1 MKKSK
6 SYSFLPTIVSN
17 NIKRKQIKPITKLFV
32 TTSDDLGFANKQIEK
47 IEEIVKKDKENER
60 KAWDKHILNNIY
72 KSSGKSNYQAL
83 KEFSH
88 RIKIKK
94 NYDISKIDW
103 TKQLYLNKKQVKQIL
118 TGNKISKII
127 LESVEISKRLKDKK
141 IYLHDFIF
149 QTKNISLKNLKLK
162 LIKNERENITKKEN
176 EYENALNYEKKSL
189 ENDIDKFDLY
199 KIGTK
204 QQIKNDETTLIKLNQ
219 KNKLLYEESKK
230 LANEYKYIV
239 EEIIRY
245 ITLIINYK
253 TYASFVHKLIGEDTD
268 NININLNE
276 YINYKKWTEKDLN
289 LYIKKALNELSTYLE
304 KISLNE
310 KMLDVLSDNNRL
322 EILFQIMEDNI
333 LKVFEEKEKYEEEQK
348 KIMEE
353 NMKIYNKL
361 MTEYENKKFKY
372 DIYLNELKDE
382 KKKMKV
388 VDIDHELVDYYSDMN
403 FLLEDICTFI
413 LVVENKKKI
422 KKSMSQ
428 TNITSNS
435 NNLET
440 NMEQYE
446 YYYEKDVNKCFET
459 LRDKQFY
466 TQSLINEIETYKK
479 EDPNLIRIIT
489 SDIRTSNRLLKRQ
502 KEKEKEVQK
511 EDEKREKFIKK
522 FQQNSIIRKYNF
534 REPIPYHIIQERKKH
549 IVKYKPESTSTN
561 LLFY

>member
-6 SYSFLPTIVSN
+6 SYSFLPTIASN

-103 TKQLYLNKKQVKQIL
+103 AKQLYLNKKQVKQIL
-118 TGNKISKII
+118 TGNKISKRI

-141 IYLHDFIF
+141 IYLHEFIF

-361 MTEYENKKFKY
+361 MTEYENNKFKY

-435 NNLET
+435 NNLVT

-522 FQQNSIIRKYNF
+522 FQQNSIRRKYNF

>member
-103 TKQLYLNKKQVKQIL
+103 AKQLYLNKKQVKQIL
-118 TGNKISKII
+118 TGNKISKRI
-127 LESVEISKRLKDKK
+127 LENVEISKRLKDKK
-141 IYLHDFIF
+141 IYLHEFIF

-353 NMKIYNKL
+353 NMKINNKL
-361 MTEYENKKFKY
+361 MTEYENNKFKY

-435 NNLET
+435 NNLVT

-522 FQQNSIIRKYNF
+522 FQQNSIRRKYNF

>member
-6 SYSFLPTIVSN
+6 SYSFLPTIASN

-103 TKQLYLNKKQVKQIL
+103 AKQLYLNKKQVKQIL
-118 TGNKISKII
+118 TGNKISKRI

-141 IYLHDFIF
+141 IYLHEFIF

-361 MTEYENKKFKY
+361 MTEYENNKFKY

-435 NNLET
+435 NGLET

-522 FQQNSIIRKYNF
+522 FQQNSIRRKYNF

>member
-6 SYSFLPTIVSN
+6 SYSFLPTIASN

-103 TKQLYLNKKQVKQIL
+103 AKQFYLNKKQVKQIL
-118 TGNKISKII
+118 TGNKISKRI

-141 IYLHDFIF
+141 IYLHEFIF

-204 QQIKNDETTLIKLNQ
+204 QQMKNDETTLIKLNQ

-348 KIMEE
+348 KIMDE

-361 MTEYENKKFKY
+361 MTEYENNKFKY

-435 NNLET
+435 NNLVT

-522 FQQNSIIRKYNF
+522 FQQNSIRRKYNF